1 MGKEQLC
8 LSTIRK
14 SNQRIGMWFENS
26 VDVDQIEKTAR
37 VYKKVYIDEGS
48 RINIYLDKCFH
59 TTKFTIDDFWMLD
72 DI

>member
-1 MGKEQLC
+1 MISKVLYRRGWGWGKEQLC

-37 VYKKVYIDEGS
+37 VYKKVYIDEG
-48 RINIYLDKCFH
+48 IGY
-59 TTKFTIDDFWMLD
+59 M
-72 DI
+72 